1 MSKNVT
7 IVTIETMFHELGT
20 KALEKTLEHFDPKEV
35 VVFSNKELLPG
46 SRTVHTEPIPTFRQ
60 YNELMLKGM
69 LEHINTDHLM
79 FVQWDAMA
87 YDGSKWTDEF
97 LEYDYIGAVWPW
109 QPEGLNVGNG
119 GFSLRS
125 RKLLEA
131 LQDERIQLTAARN
144 FIAEDVV
151 FGVDHRAMLE
161 EEYGIKY
168 APTALAQQFS
178 HEIEEGQFHYKPG
191 FAFHGQWNVVKL
203 ADLDTVDLY
212 IQKMEYKGWNIYK
225 WHHFL
230 KEVAI
235 RKLYDYIPFL
245 MTQLTSNSP
254 ELVDPLLQWLAL
266 ESEFWA
272 KANSA

>member
-35 VVFSNKELLPG
+35 VVFSDRELLPG
-46 SRTVHTEPIPTFRQ
+46 SRTVHTDPIPSFTL

-79 FVQWDAMA
+79 FVQWDSMA

-131 LQDERIQLTAARN
+131 LHDERIQLTEARN
-144 FIAEDVV
+144 FIAEDAV
-151 FGVDHRAMLE
+151 FGIDHRPMLE
-161 EEYGIKY
+161 AEYGIKY

-178 HEIEEGQFHYKPG
+178 HEVEEGPFQYKPG

-212 IQKMEYKGWNIYK
+212 IRKMEYKGWNIHK

-235 RKLYDYIPFL
+235 ISSSTDEQAILFASGLINFEK
-245 MTQLTSNSP
+245 
-254 ELVDPLLQWLAL
+254 
-266 ESEFWA
+266 
-272 KANSA
+272 